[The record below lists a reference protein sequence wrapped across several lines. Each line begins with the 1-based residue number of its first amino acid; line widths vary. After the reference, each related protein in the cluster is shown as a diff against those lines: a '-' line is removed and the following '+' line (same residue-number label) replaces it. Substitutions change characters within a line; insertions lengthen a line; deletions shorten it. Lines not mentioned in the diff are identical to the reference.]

1 MKKLNNFKA
10 KYLSKI
16 NKPYY
21 IAEIGIN
28 HNGRLNLA
36 KKMIKRSKECGA
48 DAVKFQKRDIDDIL
62 NFGLKKKIPKG
73 YLSKN
78 EKDIPKK
85 KIKFGGWVYPDVR
98 LELNY
103 KDYFEIKKYCKKL
116 KIDLIITPWDE
127 SSVEFVKKIGV
138 KAFKIASIDANNYQF
153 CEYIAKK
160 KFPTIISTGMCTY
173 DELKITNNIF
183 KKYNCPHMFMH
194 CTSSYP
200 STEKD
205 KNLNCIPTLKELL
218 KTEIGFSGHGTSY
231 IGPAGSIPLG
241 VQVIEK
247 HVTLNKNMAGPDHL
261 ASLNFEEFNN
271 MTEFCNKIY
280 LAMGTS
286 KKSFLK
292 SEKILHGILSRKIVA
307 RQNIPSGKKI
317 SMKHLKTVLTYKQG
331 GLEPKKIYKIT
342 GKKASTDIMKGSL
355 INQKSIKK

>member
-1 MKKLNNFKA
+1 MWEHRTV
-10 KYLSKI
+10 S
-16 NKPYY
+16 NK
-21 IAEIGIN
+21 EFSTT
-28 HNGRLNLA
+28 GRLNP
-36 KKMIKRSKECGA
+36 SET
-48 DAVKFQKRDIDDIL
+48 
-62 NFGLKKKIPKG
+62 
-73 YLSKN
+73 Y
-78 EKDIPKK
+78 
-85 KIKFGGWVYPDVR
+85 VR
-98 LELNY
+98 LMDEVEQTVKQAQIEEFSHEAFMDYIPRRGPWEELPAT
-103 KDYFEIKKYCKKL
+103 EM
-116 KIDLIITPWDE
+116 
-127 SSVEFVKKIGV
+127 
-138 KAFKIASIDANNYQF
+138 
-153 CEYIAKK
+153 AKSD
-160 KFPTIISTGMCTY
+160 PR
-173 DELKITNNIF
+173 
-183 KKYNCPHMFMH
+183 
-194 CTSSYP
+194 
-200 STEKD
+200 
-205 KNLNCIPTLKELL
+205 
-218 KTEIGFSGHGTSY
+218 TSY

-286 KKSFLK
+286 KKSFLN

>member
-78 EKDIPKK
+78 EKDIPQK

-116 KIDLIITPWDE
+116 KIDL
-127 SSVEFVKKIGV
+127 
-138 KAFKIASIDANNYQF
+138 Q
-153 CEYIAKK
+153 
-160 KFPTIISTGMCTY
+160 
-173 DELKITNNIF
+173 
-183 KKYNCPHMFMH
+183 KYLQ
-194 CTSSYP
+194 YW
-200 STEKD
+200 
-205 KNLNCIPTLKELL
+205 
-218 KTEIGFSGHGTSY
+218 
-231 IGPAGSIPLG
+231 
-241 VQVIEK
+241 
-247 HVTLNKNMAGPDHL
+247 
-261 ASLNFEEFNN
+261 
-271 MTEFCNKIY
+271 
-280 LAMGTS
+280 
-286 KKSFLK
+286 
-292 SEKILHGILSRKIVA
+292 KIL
-307 RQNIPSGKKI
+307 IP
-317 SMKHLKTVLTYKQG
+317 Y
-331 GLEPKKIYKIT
+331 
-342 GKKASTDIMKGSL
+342 
-355 INQKSIKK
+355 